1 MTVCLDTAN
10 LDSDSHSRCSSSAS
24 AFAFASAT
32 GNASRYAI
40 TLSRGT
46 DRTSDIASSVQL
58 TGEPRVLERLPAG
71 L

>member
-1 MTVCLDTAN
+1 VFL
-10 LDSDSHSRCSSSAS
+10 LPAS
-24 AFAFASAT
+24 AFASASAT